1 MPNETE
7 KAKNQVCKHLFAL
20 LVCFPGLPCRW
31 SHEIP
36 DLG

>member
-1 MPNETE
+1 MPNETK

-20 LVCFPGLPCRW
+20 LVYPLGLPCGW
-31 SHEIP
+31 SREIP